1 MGEVFRVEIPIN
13 VRDNTEPGI
22 SQATRKVSAFDR
34 ANQKTQERL
43 EKMNRSRYQ
52 VILEALD
59 RASSIIGHVSTKARS
74 IAGRTYSFTMKVVDM
89 ATAPL
94 KSIWNFATS
103 LQGVILGGGLTAVGF
118 KGLQLSGEMDR
129 AKKSIDFFTGSAE
142 EGTKAFQELVNQAIK
157 SPLYEVPFV
166 VQTAGQ
172 LLAAGK
178 NIEFVKRALKD
189 FEQTAYYTGAS
200 LSQIEL
206 AFYGFKQISS
216 VGTLQMEE
224 LRQVTENLNLP
235 LQWVIEE
242 LGLTGKAAKNLGD
255 AAIPAN
261 EAMEAI
267 LKTMEKRFP
276 AKDMQDDLLALESAL
291 KETGRM
297 FLWAF
302 GRGMSGPVMRIMQDL
317 SAQLDPTGKKF
328 NSFAGSLEYAGKVVG
343 EKLEQIYKDVKE
355 FLDKFNQGE
364 LKNMGLG
371 DKLIYGIEYGLDEAS
386 KWLQGAG
393 GKKVEKVFVEMA
405 EIAGRAWMT
414 ALGATLKGAGNAA
427 REGNW
432 SGAAALGGMAWMLGA
447 GTLLGIVGKGG
458 KAAIAG
464 GKGLWKAGKWLFGK
478 GSKAADAAADAAKVA
493 STAAGAADDVADIA
507 KTTKNL
513 KDAAES
519 FRAAAN
525 ASKEAEKAVK
535 TAEALK
541 AAKQADLEKNARL
554 LKELRR
560 EAAKFGDDIPKGLS
574 GKIMAAEKAVAKGR
588 VDVKKAASH
597 LDNMINLKN
606 LKAIDYANAREGFVV
621 AKDVA
626 NAAKIA
632 DQVGGG
638 ASKTGIFSKIVGL
651 LGKNGDDVL
660 KAGSKAAGKGMKGI
674 PVLGTLLGLAASGA
688 VVASAAPENR
698 GREAAGE
705 VGSWLGAIG
714 AGAGAGAL
722 VGTLGGG
729 PIGTAV
735 GGIVGGVGGAIGG
748 EAFTEWLYDQKDAIA
763 SMGGKVKTAIS
774 EFGTKAGESISG
786 FFTETIPNFVTGQIP
801 YAIGYATGSIGKFFT
816 VTLPQGWNDLWT
828 AVGNFLTETI
838 PAWANGAYNA
848 AVNFFTVSVPTFFTN
863 LWNSVYGFFT
873 ETLPTWA
880 TGAFNKAN
888 EFFTQ
893 KVPEFF
899 TDLWSSVSTFV
910 TEKIPEYAKAL
921 KDSVT
926 GWFGSFRDWASNIWD
941 KVKSSFSAGYEA
953 GSSGGSNVAKHAWG
967 GIMTKPHMGIVAED
981 GAEGIIPLSPSKRAR
996 GLDLW
1001 WRTGELL
1008 GVRPFGNGGIAG
1020 DIPTASAVPVSVG
1033 TGNVTQY
1040 IQARV
1045 EKVEVHP
1052 AFHIEGDNL
1061 DEENVVTIIKGR
1073 IREMADD
1080 IGDELAERLARIFAN
1095 MPVKGGAGA

>member
-13 VRDNTEPGI
+13 VRDNTDPGI

-34 ANQKTQERL
+34 ASQKTQERL

-328 NSFAGSLEYAGKVVG
+328 NSFAGSLEHAGKVVG

-371 DKLIYGIEYGLDEAS
+371 DKIIYGVEYGLDEAS

-414 ALGATLKGAGNAA
+414 ALGASLKGAGNAVK
-427 REGNW
+427 EGNW
-432 SGAAALGGMAWMLGA
+432 GGAAALGGMAWMLGA
-447 GTLLGIVGKGG
+447 GTLLGMGG
-458 KAAIAG
+458 RAAVAG

-478 GSKAADAAADAAKVA
+478 GSKAADAAVGAAKVA
-493 STAAGAADDVADIA
+493 GAAAGAADDVADIA

-541 AAKQADLEKNARL
+541 AAKQADLEKSARL
-554 LKELRR
+554 LKELKK

-574 GKIMAAEKAVAKGR
+574 GKIKAAEKAVAKGR

-597 LDNMINLKN
+597 LDDMVNLKN

-626 NAAKIA
+626 NAAKVA

-651 LGKNGDDVL
+651 LGKSGDDVL
-660 KAGSKAAGKGMKGI
+660 KAGSKAAGKGIKGI
-674 PVLGTLLGLAASGA
+674 PVLGTLFGLATSGA
-688 VVASAAPENR
+688 VVASAAPEKR

-735 GGIVGGVGGAIGG
+735 GGIVGGIGGAIGG

-786 FFTETIPNFVTGQIP
+786 FFTETIPNFVTEQIP

-838 PAWANGAYNA
+838 PAWANGAYNT

-888 EFFTQ
+888 KFFTQ

-899 TDLWSSVSTFV
+899 TDLWSNVSTFV

-981 GAEGIIPLSPSKRAR
+981 GAEGIIPLSPSKRTR

-1008 GVRPFGNGGIAG
+1008 GVRPYGNGGIAG

-1080 IGDELAERLARIFAN
+1080 IGDELAERLSRIFAN